1 MYFWFVLLS
10 PIALIIQSLFGLGMI
25 QYLATILLIIFLY
38 NKNIINNIFVVVS
51 ITIFLVQFIVFKSYY
66 PKYFNIVT
74 TIRWLFFTLN
84 AYLFSKANI
93 IIEMREFLKG
103 KNKII
108 FFIGIICLIVE
119 VISIFTGGMKI
130 NWEGKA
136 FYSVFSSAHNN
147 SYFLVLIQFIF
158 MYLMIKENKIIK
170 KNLYNFLCLISI
182 FLNMLTAARTSSL
195 IAVAA
200 YSIFIIKYCK
210 KNKITAIFTV
220 VLAILFST
228 IVIGYGLIDFNNI
241 PLLKKFLR
249 QERVGNMLSSRDRIW
264 LSQIK
269 YFFGYYNI
277 LQMFFGTYFGISV
290 LINSLLMGES
300 IWAHNDILEIL
311 VSVGIIGVVLYIYPF
326 ISYIRKYKLYLFTL
340 IMLLFSCW
348 NGLMNYVQLSIFM
361 PVILIF
367 YIDSNEYFSKYGG
380 KVKVDEKDKT

>member
-1 MYFWFVLLS
+1 
-10 PIALIIQSLFGLGMI
+10 
-25 QYLATILLIIFLY
+25 
-38 NKNIINNIFVVVS
+38 
-51 ITIFLVQFIVFKSYY
+51 
-66 PKYFNIVT
+66 
-74 TIRWLFFTLN
+74 
-84 AYLFSKANI
+84 
-93 IIEMREFLKG
+93 
-103 KNKII
+103 
-108 FFIGIICLIVE
+108 
-119 VISIFTGGMKI
+119 MKI
-130 NWEGKA
+130 NWDGKA

-147 SYFLVLIQFIF
+147 SYFLVLIQFMF
-158 MYLMIKENKIIK
+158 MYLMIKENKIAK
-170 KNLYNFLCLISI
+170 KNFYNFLCLISI

-195 IAVAA
+195 IAVVV

-210 KNKITAIFTV
+210 KNKITAIFTL

-228 IVIGYGLIDFNNI
+228 IIIGYELIDFSNI
-241 PLLKKFLR
+241 PLLQKFLR

-290 LINSLLMGES
+290 LINSSLMGEA

-311 VSVGIIGVVLYIYPF
+311 VSVGIIGVALYIYPF
-326 ISYIRKYKLYLFTL
+326 ICYIRKYKLYLFTL

-367 YIDSNEYFSKYGG
+367 YIDSNEYFSKYSG
-380 KVKVDEKDKT
+380 KVKIDEKDKT